1 MHVKCERGKSVP
13 FLAVKLVLFF
23 CFSLFSLRVQNQRLK
38 SKSSP
43 RLSAAQEDK
52 TATPHHK
59 NILNILSSVS
69 LFYISLLLFSLVSRR
84 EHFYQKSLFCISTT
98 KRGIRAFVSGSF
110 GETRAYSI
118 YKKR

>member
-52 TATPHHK
+52 TATTHHK

-69 LFYISLLLFSLVSRR
+69 SLHLSSSLLSRFS
-84 EHFYQKSLFCISTT
+84 K
-98 KRGIRAFVSGSF
+98 RAFLSEEFVLYFES
-110 GETRAYSI
+110 A
-118 YKKR
+118 KRKEE